1 MFASAILLVF
11 LVGTVAGLYRPPFG
25 LRDWHIA
32 AIGGLAAWLTGPL
45 WFRGGAE
52 YVLDQW
58 GILAFFLG
66 LMLIAAAAE
75 GSGLYALAASALGH
89 AGRHIA
95 IVTLFAGSA
104 ITAVLSNDATPLILT
119 PAVLAVTLRRDHDPT
134 TSAFA
139 VTFAADGASML
150 LPVSNPVAL
159 LFVERFHISFA
170 DYLSLYTFPAL
181 AGALVLGT
189 LGLRGKTK
197 LYVAPG
203 AHRHA
208 AAPVG
213 STAYRAFVV
222 AVLVALLF
230 AYGLSAAFGFPLGAA
245 TLAAGLAAV
254 AGAWMTK
261 GDLAIF
267 RARVAPGVLVLVAG
281 LLLLVES
288 ATAQGLL
295 DGVGDAL
302 AHLAE
307 QPAWLTIGGVALL
320 AAIVS
325 NVMNN
330 WPAALL
336 ISSAILATPGAN
348 EELIAGALVG
358 CAIGANATAYGSLST
373 VFWMALLR
381 NGGVEVSP
389 TAYFK
394 RAWFPTLAGM
404 LAACAIA
411 VLTVA

>member
-1 MFASAILLVF
+1 MLASAILLAL

-25 LRDWHIA
+25 LRDWHVA
-32 AIGGLAAWLTGPL
+32 AAGGLAAWVAGPL
-45 WFRGGAE
+45 WFQPGAE

-66 LMLIAAAAE
+66 LMLVAAAAE
-75 GSGLYALAASALGH
+75 ASGLYALAASALER
-89 AGRHIA
+89 AGRQVA
-95 IVTLFAGSA
+95 LVTLVAGIA

-119 PAVLAVTLRRDHDPT
+119 PAVLVVTLRRRRDPT
-134 TSAFA
+134 VPAFA

-150 LPVSNPVAL
+150 LPFSNPVAL
-159 LFVERFHISFA
+159 LFVERFHISLV
-170 DYLSLYTFPAL
+170 DYVSLYTLPAL
-181 AGALVLGT
+181 AGALVLGL
-189 LGLRGKTK
+189 LGLRGRTK
-197 LYVAPG
+197 VFVAPV
-203 AHRHA
+203 AHRQA

-213 STAYRAFVV
+213 SPGYRAFVV
-222 AVLVALLF
+222 SILVALLA
-230 AYGLSAAFGFPLGAA
+230 AYGVSEALGFPLGAA
-245 TLAAGLAAV
+245 TLAAGLAV
-254 AGAWMTK
+254 FAGALLAK
-261 GDLAIF
+261 GDLSIF
-267 RARVAPGVLVLVAG
+267 RARVTPGVLVLIAG

-295 DGVGDAL
+295 DGVGNAL
-302 AHLAE
+302 AHLAD

-320 AAIVS
+320 AAFVS

-348 EELIAGALVG
+348 EELIAGALIG

-381 NGGVEVSP
+381 NGGVGVSP

-394 RAWFPTLAGM
+394 RAWFPTTAGM
-404 LAACAIA
+404 LAACLVAA
-411 VLTVA
+411 FTVR

>member
-1 MFASAILLVF
+1 LLANAILLAL

-25 LRDWHIA
+25 LRDWHVA
-32 AIGGLAAWLTGPL
+32 AAGGLAAWVTGPL
-45 WFRGGAE
+45 WFRSGAE

-75 GSGLYALAASALGH
+75 ASGLYALAASALGH

-95 IVTLFAGSA
+95 IVTLSAGIA

-119 PAVLAVTLRRDHDPT
+119 PAVLAVTLRRDRDPT
-134 TSAFA
+134 TSTFA
-139 VTFAADGASML
+139 ITFAADGASML
-150 LPVSNPVAL
+150 LPFSNPVAL
-159 LFVERFHISFA
+159 LFVERFHISLV
-170 DYLSLYTFPAL
+170 DYISLYTLPAL
-181 AGALVLGT
+181 AGALVLGI
-189 LGLRGKTK
+189 LGLRGRTK
-197 LYVAPG
+197 VFVAPV
-203 AHRHA
+203 AHRQA
-208 AAPVG
+208 ATPVG
-213 STAYRAFVV
+213 SAGYRAFVV
-222 AVLVALLF
+222 LILVALLA
-230 AYGLSAAFGFPLGAA
+230 AYVVSEALGFPLGAA
-245 TLAAGLAAV
+245 TLAAGLAV
-254 AGAWMTK
+254 FAGALLAK
-261 GDLAIF
+261 GDLSVF
-267 RARVAPGVLVLVAG
+267 RARVTPGVLVLIAG

-320 AAIVS
+320 AAFVS

-336 ISSAILATPGAN
+336 VSSAILATPGAN
-348 EELIAGALVG
+348 EELIAGALIG

-381 NGGVEVSP
+381 NGGVQVSP

-404 LAACAIA
+404 LAACAVA